1 MKKADQLLPAL
12 LCGSLA
18 LGLWAAPLR
27 AQTENQLASV
37 GAAAL
42 ATPEE
47 LSEQEVI
54 RRKEQLIRGQKSLA
68 DAEAAM
74 KAGKFDEAAEAYSKA
89 LRTLPKSPI
98 AAKEIAAA
106 RAGVVNAYINKGKAS
121 MRSKN
126 YDDAR
131 KAADEV
137 LKYDPANAAA
147 KSIIRTA
154 EERARV
160 APAKDGAKPAVA
172 TADLDTVPR
181 TLPPV
186 DETPEFRKSQN
197 QTTQLLRDA
206 RLAFQSNQLDLAI
219 EKINAAMA
227 LDRYNEEARLLLRQ
241 INEQRYHTAQVD
253 MARVRSQYAAETLE
267 AWAPPVKAP
276 RTTARPPQAP
286 TTVVSPE
293 KEKLD
298 RKLNEIRLPKIEFKE
313 ANIVDVVNFLAEQ
326 SRLIDK
332 QQGGDG
338 VNIVFA
344 GGLAGGGGAAPAPE
358 AAAPAA
364 AAPPV
369 PGPMP
374 APVPGAV
381 PGAPGAPGAPAVPEP
396 APAAPMP
403 AAPAAPAAPGG
414 APIAGTPAITLNLL
428 NVPLRDALR
437 YVTDIAGLK
446 FVVDKYAVLIVPITY
461 QPPGVMQTRDF
472 QVPPGI
478 FTTVMTGSAQG
489 AGPAAAPGGPAPA
502 APTPA
507 ATPTAGG
514 GTGVSS
520 EDIKKF
526 FTDAGVK
533 FDTGASVTYQAATSR
548 LFVTN
553 TQENLD
559 TIEGILNTL
568 RRAGGTQVTIE
579 AKFIEIQQ
587 TDLRELG
594 FDWIMG
600 EWGIGSIHGS
610 ESSSNP
616 AFSLGGGNANSTFS
630 GIPGTFPVYP
640 SDQTA
645 ATTARQ
651 NLTQGNRFA
660 GTSTEAITGNK
671 LDALLA
677 GRTANTQTI
686 PDTVARMTGLL
697 TNPQFQV
704 ILRALSQRKNVDLLC
719 APKVTTI
726 SGQQAKIEVIREFIY
741 PTEFEPPRVSTGG
754 GGGGGGSTTIVTTGN
769 VTINDSVISPPT
781 PGGFQTRNLGVT
793 LNVTPQIGETGLI
806 NLTLI
811 PEVSDFDGFI
821 DYGSRTIAG
830 STQSSGQ
837 NILDFPFPQP
847 VFSTRRVTTSVMV
860 FDGSTVVLGG
870 LMREDATKIQDKVP
884 FLGDIP
890 LLGKLFRNDLEN
902 TIKKNLMVFV
912 TARLIDPYG
921 DLISPPSTS
930 HGAAVEAAPVAP
942 VAPAP
947 VAPRP

>member
-1 MKKADQLLPAL
+1 MKKADQFLPAL

-47 LSEQEVI
+47 LSEQEII
-54 RRKEQLIRGQKSLA
+54 RRKEQLIRGQKALA

-89 LRTLPKSPI
+89 LRTLPKGPI
-98 AAKEIAAA
+98 AAKEMAAA
-106 RAGVVNAYINKGKAS
+106 RAGVVVAYINKGKAS
-121 MRSKN
+121 VRSKN
-126 YDDAR
+126 YEEAR

-137 LKYDPANAAA
+137 LKIDPANAAA
-147 KSIIRTA
+147 KGIIKTV
-154 EERARV
+154 ERV
-160 APAKDGAKPAVA
+160 AATPEKGPKAVA
-172 TADLDTVPR
+172 TADLDSVPR

-186 DETPEFRKSQN
+186 DETPEFRKAQN
-197 QTTQLLRDA
+197 LTTQLLRDA
-206 RLAFQSNQLDLAI
+206 RLAFQSNQLDLAA
-219 EKINAAMA
+219 EKVNAAMA

-253 MARVRSQYAAETLE
+253 MSRVRSQYAADTLE
-267 AWAPPVKAP
+267 AWAPPVKPP
-276 RTTARPPQAP
+276 RTTARPQPVQ
-286 TTVVSPE
+286 TQVISPE
-293 KEKLD
+293 KEQLD
-298 RKLNEIRLPKIEFKE
+298 RKLNTIRLPKIEFRE
-313 ANIVDVVNFLAEQ
+313 ANIIDVVNFLAEQ

-332 QQGGDG
+332 QQGGNG
-338 VNIVFA
+338 VNIVFG
-344 GGLAGGGGAAPAPE
+344 GGLAGAGAGAAAAPE

-364 AAPPV
+364 APLPAPA
-369 PGPMP
+369 P

-381 PGAPGAPGAPAVPEP
+381 PGAPGAPGAPAPEPVPAP
-396 APAAPMP
+396 APAAMPAAMP
-403 AAPAAPAAPGG
+403 AAPTAAPMT
-414 APIAGTPAITLNLL
+414 GTPAITLNLL
-428 NVPLRDALR
+428 DVPLRDALR

-446 FVVDKYAVLIVPITY
+446 FVVDKYAVLIVPINY
-461 QPPGVMQTRDF
+461 QPPGVLLTRDF

-478 FTTVMTGSAQG
+478 FTSVMTGG
-489 AGPAAAPGGPAPA
+489 AAGAAPGGAAGAPAPA
-502 APTPA
+502 APMPA
-507 ATPTAGG
+507 AAPTAGG

-533 FDTGASVTYQAATSR
+533 FDPGASVTYQAATSR

-594 FDWIMG
+594 FDWILG
-600 EWGIGSIHGS
+600 DWGFGSIHGS
-610 ESSSNP
+610 DSSVNP
-616 AFSLGGGNANSTFS
+616 AFSLGGGTANSTF
-630 GIPGTFPVYP
+630 GPTFPAFP
-640 SDQTA
+640 SDQTPA
-645 ATTARQ
+645 ATASQ
-651 NLTQGNRFA
+651 KLTQGNRFA
-660 GTSTEAITGNK
+660 NQAGVLSGNK
-671 LDALLA
+671 LDSLL
-677 GRTANTQTI
+677 GGGTVTATGVN
-686 PDTVARMTGLL
+686 DAVARMTGLL

-741 PTEFEPPRVSTGG
+741 PTEFEPPRVATAS
-754 GGGGGGSTTIVTTGN
+754 GGSGAAAN
-769 VTINDSVISPPT
+769 VPMISPPT

-830 STQSSGQ
+830 NTQSA
-837 NILDFPFPQP
+837 NNFALDFPFPQP

-870 LMREDATKIQDKVP
+870 LMREDATKVQDKVP
-884 FLGDIP
+884 FLGDLP
-890 LLGKLFRNDLEN
+890 LVGKLFRNELEN

-921 DLISPPSTS
+921 DVITPTTTHVTP
-930 HGAAVEAAPVAP
+930 VEAAPVAP
-942 VAPAP
+942 AAA
-947 VAPRP
+947 APRP

>member
-1 MKKADQLLPAL
+1 MKKADQFLSAL

-47 LSEQEVI
+47 LSEQEII
-54 RRKEQLIRGQKSLA
+54 RRKEQLIRGQKALA

-74 KAGKFDEAAEAYSKA
+74 KAGKFDEAAEAYAKA
-89 LRTLPKSPI
+89 LRTLPKGPV
-98 AAKEIAAA
+98 AAKEMAAA
-106 RAGVVNAYINKGKAS
+106 KAGVVTAYINKGKAS
-121 MRSKN
+121 IRTKN
-126 YDDAR
+126 YEDAR
-131 KAADEV
+131 QAANEV
-137 LKYDPANAAA
+137 LKFDPANAAA
-147 KSIIRTA
+147 KGIIRTA
-154 EERARV
+154 DQRAAQPDKGPKAAA
-160 APAKDGAKPAVA
+160 AP
-172 TADLDTVPR
+172 DLDTVPR
-181 TLPPV
+181 TIPAV
-186 DETPEFRKSQN
+186 DEAPEFRKAQN

-206 RLAFQSNQLDLAI
+206 RLAFQSNQLDLAA
-219 EKINAAMA
+219 EKINAALAM
-227 LDRYNEEARLLLRQ
+227 DRYNEEARLLLRQ

-276 RTTARPPQAP
+276 RTTARPSQAP
-286 TTVVSPE
+286 TTPISPE
-293 KEKLD
+293 KEQLD
-298 RKLNEIRLPKIEFKE
+298 KKLNTIRLPKIEFRE
-313 ANIVDVVNFLAEQ
+313 ANIVDVIQFLAEQ

-332 QQGGDG
+332 QQGGNG
-338 VNIVFA
+338 VNIVFG
-344 GGLAGGGGAAPAPE
+344 GGLAGGGGGAAPAPE
-358 AAAPAA
+358 AAPPAA
-364 AAPPV
+364 APLPAP
-369 PGPMP
+369 GP
-374 APVPGAV
+374 APVPGGV
-381 PGAPGAPGAPAVPEP
+381 PGAPGAPGAPAAEPVP
-396 APAAPMP
+396 APLPAAMP
-403 AAPAAPAAPGG
+403 AAPLPAAPTA
-414 APIAGTPAITLNLL
+414 APISGTPAITLNLL
-428 NVPLRDALR
+428 DVPLRDALR

-446 FVVDKYAVLIVPITY
+446 FVVDKYAILIVPISY

-478 FTTVMTGSAQG
+478 FTTVMSGSATG
-489 AGPAAAPGGPAPA
+489 AAGGGAPGAPAPA
-502 APTPA
+502 APMPA
-507 ATPTAGG
+507 APTAGG
-514 GTGVSS
+514 GSGVSS

-526 FTDAGVK
+526 FVDAGVK
-533 FDTGASVTYQAATSR
+533 FDQGAAVSYQAATSR

-553 TQENLD
+553 TQDNLD
-559 TIEGILNTL
+559 AIEGILNTL

-594 FDWIMG
+594 FDWILG
-600 EWGIGSIHGS
+600 DWGFGSIHGS
-610 ESSSNP
+610 ESSVNP
-616 AFSLGGGNANSTFS
+616 AFSVGGGTANSSFGPS
-630 GIPGTFPVYP
+630 FPVYP
-640 SDQTA
+640 SDQTPVA
-645 ATTARQ
+645 SATEK
-651 NLTQGNRFA
+651 LTQGNRFA
-660 GTSTEAITGNK
+660 NQAGVLSGNK
-671 LDALLA
+671 LDSLLSGGTVSA
-677 GRTANTQTI
+677 TGVNDA
-686 PDTVARMTGLL
+686 VARMTGLL

-726 SGQQAKIEVIREFIY
+726 SGQQAKIEVVREFIY
-741 PTEFEPPRVSTGG
+741 PTEFEPPRVATAS
-754 GGGGGGSTTIVTTGN
+754 GGSGAASN
-769 VTINDSVISPPT
+769 VPMISPPT

-830 STQSSGQ
+830 STQTTS
-837 NILDFPFPQP
+837 NFALDFPFPQP

-884 FLGDIP
+884 FLGDLP
-890 LLGKLFRNDLEN
+890 LVGKLFRNELEN

-921 DLISPPSTS
+921 DLIAPPPSHVS
-930 HGAAVEAAPVAP
+930 SMEVAPAAPVAP
-942 VAPAP
+942 AA